1 MKRKDSFFQLI
12 RKNKEFLESIGVK
25 EIGLFGS
32 VVRGEDTAASDIDV
46 LVEFIQEKK
55 TFQRF
60 NMLCDFLEK
69 NLESDFD
76 LVTKES
82 LSPYIG
88 PHILKEVD
96 FVEITS

>member
-1 MKRKDSFFQLI
+1 MTRKDTFFKLI

-88 PHILKEVD
+88 PHIIKEVD